1 MSDATTSNEPV
12 LGTPEY
18 DAKMAEIGSKVP
30 ISDSNAGVLNDP
42 TASTEDRPSATSEMD
57 RLDRPQWLP
66 EKFKTPEELVK
77 SYQELESKLGKL
89 KQEPEGKPEGKPE
102 GELGDDSQSTDFSK
116 YEQEFVSTGNLSEES
131 IAEITDKLK
140 LPKQYVE
147 TYIAGLQALQAQQL
161 NSGYALVGGEQN
173 YTSMVEWAK
182 VNLSPQEI
190 QDYNNQVTS
199 GKPEAIKFAI
209 EALHSRYKAAVGD
222 TPNLISGNTGQPSSN
237 GFRSRAEITS
247 AMSDPRY
254 AKDPAY
260 RKEVMD
266 KIAVTPD
273 EVWRG

>member
-1 MSDATTSNEPV
+1 MSDETTSNEPV

-30 ISDSNAGVLNDP
+30 ISDSNAGVINDP
-42 TASTEDRPSATSEMD
+42 TDSTE
-57 RLDRPQWLP
+57 DRPQWLP
-66 EKFKTPEELVK
+66 EKFKTPEDLVK
-77 SYQELESKLGKL
+77 SYQELESKLGKS
-89 KQEPEGKPEGKPE
+89 KQEPEDKPE
-102 GELGDDSQSTDFSK
+102 GDDSQSADFSK

-131 IAEITDKLK
+131 IAEIVDKYK
-140 LPKQYVE
+140 LPKKVVE
-147 TYIAGLQALQAQQL
+147 THIAGLQALQAQEL

-199 GKPEAIKFAI
+199 GKPEAVKFAI
-209 EALHSRYKAAVGD
+209 EALYSRYKAAVGD

-237 GFRSRAEITS
+237 GFRSRAEIVS

-254 AKDPAY
+254 TKDPAY

>member
-1 MSDATTSNEPV
+1 MSDATSNEPV

-30 ISDSNAGVLNDP
+30 ISDSNAGVINDP
-42 TASTEDRPSATSEMD
+42 TASTDGRPSAM
-57 RLDRPQWLP
+57 DRPQWLP

-77 SYQELESKLGKL
+77 SYQELESKLGKP
-89 KQEPEGKPEGKPE
+89 KQEPEGKPEGESSPH
-102 GELGDDSQSTDFSK
+102 SQRDLQEETPNESADFSK

-131 IAEITDKLK
+131 ITEITDKYK

-173 YTSMVEWAK
+173 YTSMIEWAK

-190 QDYNNQVTS
+190 QDYNTQVTS
-199 GKPEAIKFAI
+199 GKPEATKFAI

-222 TPNLISGNTGQPSSN
+222 APNLISGNTGQPSSN
-237 GFRSRAEITS
+237 GFKSRAEITS

>member
-1 MSDATTSNEPV
+1 MSDETTNNEPA

-30 ISDSNAGVLNDP
+30 ISDSNAGVINDP
-42 TASTEDRPSATSEMD
+42 TASTTDERPK
-57 RLDRPQWLP
+57 WLP
-66 EKFKTPEELVK
+66 EKFKTPEDLVK
-77 SYQELESKLGKL
+77 SYQELEAKLGKS
-89 KQEPEGKPEGKPE
+89 KQEPEGKPDGKPE
-102 GELGDDSQSTDFSK
+102 GDDSQLADFSK

-131 IAEITDKLK
+131 IAEIVAKYK

-147 TYIAGLQALQAQQL
+147 TYIAGLQALQAQEL
-161 NSGYALVGGEQN
+161 NRGYALVGGEQN
-173 YTSMVEWAK
+173 YASMVEWAK

-199 GKPEAIKFAI
+199 GKPEAVKFAI
-209 EALHSRYKAAVGD
+209 EALYSRYKAAVGD

-237 GFRSRAEITS
+237 GFRSRAEIIS

>member
-30 ISDSNAGVLNDP
+30 ISDSNAGVINDP
-42 TASTEDRPSATSEMD
+42 TSTTDE
-57 RLDRPQWLP
+57 RPQWLP

-77 SYQELESKLGKL
+77 SYQELESKLGKPKGAPSPNEEP

-102 GELGDDSQSTDFSK
+102 GQPQDDSPDFSK

-131 IAEITDKLK
+131 IAEITDKYK
-140 LPKQYVE
+140 LPKQYVQ
-147 TYIAGLQALQAQQL
+147 TYIAGLQALASQQTAQGF
-161 NSGYALVGGEQN
+161 SLVGGEEN
-173 YTSMVEWAK
+173 YTAMTEWAK

-190 QDYNNQVTS
+190 QAYDSQVTS
-199 GKPEAIKFAI
+199 GNLESAKFAI
-209 EALHSRYKAAVGD
+209 QALYSRYKAAVGD
-222 TPNLISGNTGQPSSN
+222 APNLISGNTGQPSSN
-237 GFRSRAEITS
+237 GFKSRAEITS

-273 EVWRG
+273 EVWKG

>member
-1 MSDATTSNEPV
+1 MSDATSNEPV

-30 ISDSNAGVLNDP
+30 ISDSNAGVINDP
-42 TASTEDRPSATSEMD
+42 TASTE
-57 RLDRPQWLP
+57 DRPQWLP

-77 SYQELESKLGKL
+77 SYQELESKLGKP
-89 KQEPEGKPEGKPE
+89 KQEPEGKPEGQPK
-102 GELGDDSQSTDFSK
+102 GEPSPQEETPNESADFSK

-131 IAEITDKLK
+131 ITEITDKYK

-147 TYIAGLQALQAQQL
+147 TYIAGLQALQAQEL
-161 NSGYALVGGEQN
+161 NRGYALVGGEQN
-173 YTSMVEWAK
+173 YTSMIEWAK

-190 QDYNNQVTS
+190 QDYNTQVTS
-199 GKPEAIKFAI
+199 GKPEATKFAI
-209 EALHSRYKAAVGD
+209 EALHSRYKAAVGEA
-222 TPNLISGNTGQPSSN
+222 PNLISGNTGQPSSN
-237 GFRSRAEITS
+237 GFKSRAEITS

>member
-18 DAKMAEIGSKVP
+18 DAKMAEVGSKVP
-30 ISDSNAGVLNDP
+30 ISDSNAGVINDP
-42 TASTEDRPSATSEMD
+42 TASTEDRPSAM
-57 RLDRPQWLP
+57 DRPQWLP

-77 SYQELESKLGKL
+77 SYQELESKLGKP
-89 KQEPEGKPEGKPE
+89 KQEPEGEPSPKEETPNE
-102 GELGDDSQSTDFSK
+102 SADFSK

-131 IAEITDKLK
+131 ITEITDKFK

-173 YTSMVEWAK
+173 YTSMIEWAK

-190 QDYNNQVTS
+190 QDYNTQVTS
-199 GKPEAIKFAI
+199 GKPEATKFAI

-222 TPNLISGNTGQPSSN
+222 APNLISGNTGQPSSN
-237 GFRSRAEITS
+237 GFKSRAEITS

-273 EVWRG
+273 EVWKG